1 MLAAVAR
8 LKMFEQIAKYL
19 VENWRELVWPA
30 VLFATVVVT
39 GWLLRQVAYA
49 RIRRPAAATG
59 TRMDRMLIESL
70 HGPLL
75 LWILILAIHLAVEYS
90 GLPRSVT
97 HWSAK
102 VLLALWIVS
111 LTLVLSRLSGRM
123 VRSYSARLEGALPVS
138 TLTEV
143 LAALVIWILGI
154 LTLLDQ
160 VFEIDI
166 RAILAALGVGGL
178 AVALALQDTLSN
190 LFAGF
195 YVSVA
200 RQVRI
205 GDFVKIDAGQS
216 GYVQDIGWRSTTLKE
231 LGGSLIFI
239 PNNKL
244 AQSIVT
250 NYNLPQ
256 RPIGMG
262 INVPVSYDSD
272 PNVVEQMLSEVG
284 AAAIGQV
291 PGLLKDPAPSA
302 KFNPG
307 FGKTSMDFTLN
318 CHVAEYADQFQIQH
332 ELRKRIYR
340 QFREAGVRFAQ
351 QATPSA
357 EEG

>member
-1 MLAAVAR
+1 MIQ
-8 LKMFEQIAKYL
+8 QIAKYL
-19 VENWRELVWPA
+19 MDNWRELVWPA
-30 VLFATVVVT
+30 ALFAAVVAT
-39 GWLLRQVAYA
+39 GWVLRHIVYA
-49 RIRRPAAATG
+49 RLRRPAASTG
-59 TRMDRMLIESL
+59 TRIMLIESL

-90 GLPRSVT
+90 DLPRSVT

-111 LTLVLSRLSGRM
+111 LTLVLSRLSGQM
-123 VRSYSARLEGALPVS
+123 VRSYSTRLEGALPVS

-143 LAALVIWILGI
+143 LAGLVIWVLGL
-154 LTLLDQ
+154 LTLLQ
-160 VFEIDI
+160 MVFDVDI

-216 GYVQDIGWRSTTLKE
+216 GYVQDIGWRSTTLKD

-256 RPIGMG
+256 RPIGIG
-262 INVPVSYDSD
+262 ITVPVTYDAD
-272 PNVVEQMLSEVG
+272 PSQVERLLTEVG
-284 AAAIGQV
+284 SSAIGQV

-302 KFNPG
+302 KFIPG
-307 FGKTSMDFTLN
+307 FGKTSMDFTLD
-318 CHVAEYADQFQIQH
+318 CHVAEFADQYLVQH
-332 ELRKRIYR
+332 ELRKRIHR
-340 QFREAGVRFAQ
+340 RFREEGVRFRPQ
-351 QATPSA
+351 TTPAA

>member
-1 MLAAVAR
+1 MI
-8 LKMFEQIAKYL
+8 EQIAKYL
-19 VENWRELVWPA
+19 MENWRELLWPA
-30 VLFATVVVT
+30 LLFAAVVVA
-39 GWLLRQVAYA
+39 GLVLRHILYA
-49 RIRRPAAATG
+49 RLRRSTASSS
-59 TRMDRMLIESL
+59 TRIDSMLVESL
-70 HGPLL
+70 HGPIL
-75 LWILILAIHLAVEYS
+75 LWILILAIHLAAEYS
-90 GLPRSVT
+90 DLPRGVT

-123 VRSYSARLEGALPVS
+123 VRTHSTKLEGALPVS

-143 LAALVIWILGI
+143 LASLIIWILGI
-154 LTLLDQ
+154 LTLLGQ
-160 VFEIDI
+160 VFDIDI

-200 RQVRI
+200 RQIRI

-216 GYVQDIGWRSTTLKE
+216 GYVQDIGWRSTTLKD
-231 LGGSLIFI
+231 LSGSLIFI
-239 PNNKL
+239 PNSKL

-256 RPIGMG
+256 RPIGFG
-262 INVPVSYDSD
+262 ITVPVTYDSD
-272 PNVVEQMLSEVG
+272 PSQVERLLNEVA

-302 KFNPG
+302 KFIPG
-307 FGKTSMDFTLN
+307 FGKTSMDFTLD
-318 CHVAEYADQFQIQH
+318 CQVAEYADQFLVQH

-340 QFREAGVRFAQ
+340 RFREEGVRFI
-351 QATPSA
+351 TPTVPA
-357 EEG
+357 VPAPEQNG